1 MAEKEN
7 VITRTTD
14 FIKWYL
20 PKLEKMPRNYK
31 FLFGDRIVQLQM
43 ELLENLIEAYYSRE
57 KLQPLRRANLRI
69 EKLRHLLR
77 ISADMQWL
85 SLQQFEFATR
95 ELNEIGGM
103 VGGWVRYNQANSR
116 NRAEEGGLDGA
127 Q

>member
-20 PKLEKMPRNYK
+20 PKLEKMPRNFK
-31 FLFGDRIVQLQM
+31 FLFGDRIVKLQM

-57 KLQPLRRANLRI
+57 KLKPLRCDHLQI

-77 ISADMQWL
+77 ISTDMQWL
-85 SLQQFEFATR
+85 SLPQFEFATR

-103 VGGWVRYNQANSR
+103 VGGRVRYNKANS
-116 NRAEEGGLDGA
+116 L
-127 Q
+127 